1 MKKRSTLTNIDKL
14 FNGINNVI
22 KFVGDYSSMVL
33 KSNKKQPK
41 INDSKL
47 LTSKEMVQKLPIDL
61 VQVKAGNISAPEIK

>member
-1 MKKRSTLTNIDKL
+1 MKKRATLTNIDKL
-14 FNGINNVI
+14 FNGINNVM